1 MKLLMIL
8 LLTIMLLPTGCTA
21 VKQMNQPE
29 QMSHFFIEGTIQSVV
44 GSELVLVL
52 KLPQLKIPESPI
64 HQVAQQL
71 IQKSL
76 FLEGINT
83 EIEGAPALIKEVR
96 GNNVVILL
104 EKPKTYPVGSTLKL
118 KIPKKVIAIM
128 DFEVVRGPEKEVG
141 RITLEELTSLL
152 IESGHFTVVERQ
164 KLKTILSE
172 IELSQTGLIQ
182 EPRQKVA
189 GRLLMADL
197 ILTGTLSEM
206 QGNWDINLRLVD
218 VRTGQASAAI
228 TMRTPLFQPSD
239 MRETTLLQDF
249 SRGIDPSW
257 NPGHFSLAKGYYN
270 VSLDRNVGAEEAKGS
285 LRIDFDFP
293 PGIERRNARVRNN
306 QARDLS
312 FYRGIEFHI
321 KATRPLFGTF
331 NLITSQT
338 DDKFKVDVWVGQ
350 FEIETEWKIITLPFN
365 KLILGT
371 DWRESAR
378 QKMGDHIFRSHR
390 VEAISIG
397 VWSTRNEPGKGTVW
411 IDKIQ
416 CYK

>member
-1 MKLLMIL
+1 
-8 LLTIMLLPTGCTA
+8 MLLATGCAA
-21 VKQMNQPE
+21 VKQTKQPE

-44 GSELVLVL
+44 GNELVIVL

-64 HQVAQQL
+64 HQISQQL

-83 EIEGAPALIKEVR
+83 EIEGGPALIKEVR

-104 EKPKTYPVGSTLKL
+104 EKPKSYPVGATLQL
-118 KIPKKVIAIM
+118 KIPKKVIAII

-164 KLKTILSE
+164 KLKTVLSE
-172 IELSQTGLIQ
+172 IELSQTGLMQ
-182 EPRQKVA
+182 EPREKAV
-189 GRLLMADL
+189 GKLLMADL

-218 VRTGQASAAI
+218 VRTGQASVAI

-239 MRETTLLQDF
+239 MRETNPLHGDF
-249 SRGIDPSW
+249 SRGIEPSW
-257 NPGHFSLAKGYYN
+257 NPGHFRLAKGYYS
-270 VSLDRNVGAEEAKGS
+270 VSLDRNVGAEDAKGS
-285 LRIDFDFP
+285 LKIDCDFP
-293 PGIERRNARVRNN
+293 PGVERNFARVRNN
-306 QARDLS
+306 QGRDLS
-312 FYRGIEFHI
+312 FYRGIEFYI

-331 NLITSQT
+331 NLFTSQP
-338 DDKFKVDVWVGQ
+338 DDRFKVDHWVGQ
-350 FEIETEWKIITLPFN
+350 FEIGTEWKKIVLPFD

-371 DWRESAR
+371 DWKESAR
-378 QKMGDHIFRSHR
+378 QKMGDHIFRPHR
-390 VEAISIG
+390 VEAILIG
-397 VWSTRNEPGKGTVW
+397 GWNIRNEPGKGTVW
-411 IDKIQ
+411 IDKIRS
-416 CYK
+416 YK